1 MIIFDVGANNGD
13 SCIDYCKDANNVV
26 YAFEPTPHLIDHA
39 LKPKASVYKNFIIIP
54 KAIGKECKNVTFNL
68 AGHHNWGCSSIY
80 SFNNNLH
87 ETWPGRDDFYFNDK
101 IEVEMITMKVFLE
114 QHPEITNIDF
124 FHCDTQGN
132 DIEVL
137 EGFEEHIS
145 KIEKGQ
151 IEVSGKNPLYVG
163 SRNTLENAK
172 KFLEDNNFEIYQL
185 CNDDPLGNEI
195 NVRFQRK
202 S

>member
-13 SCIDYCKDANNVV
+13 SCVKYCEDPNNTV
-26 YAFEPTPHLIDHA
+26 YAFEPTPYLIKNA
-39 LKPKASVYKNFIIIP
+39 LQPKADYFKNFIIVP
-54 KAIGKECKNVTFNL
+54 KAIGKACQNVVFNL

-80 SFNNNLH
+80 SFNTNLQ
-87 ETWPGRDDFYFNDK
+87 ETWPGREDFYFNDK
-101 IEVEMITMKVFLE
+101 IEVEMITMKLFLE
-114 QHPEITNIDF
+114 QNPEIQNIDF

-137 EGFEEHIS
+137 EGFENHIS
-145 KIEKGQ
+145 KVKTGQ
-151 IEVSGKNPLYVG
+151 IEVSGKNPLYVS

-172 KFLEDNNFEIYQL
+172 QFLEANNFEIYEL

-195 NVRFQRK
+195 NVRFRRK
-202 S
+202 N